1 MIDESHLKQL
11 LRFHDRI
18 QFRFII
24 ANYSIAVSRM
34 TVFWTALFPIFEI
47 HNLDIERADKYFD
60 QKEISR
66 ERKVSLA
73 GVYDKIALSFKL
85 MAVHSFLC

>member
-24 ANYSIAVSRM
+24 TNYSIVVSRM
-34 TVFWTALFPIFEI
+34 TVFWTALFPIFPTSTKIKRRHQEE
-47 HNLDIERADKYFD
+47 ERYLWLGFMTK
-60 QKEISR
+60 
-66 ERKVSLA
+66 
-73 GVYDKIALSFKL
+73 
-85 MAVHSFLC
+85 

>member
-24 ANYSIAVSRM
+24 TNYSIVVSRM

-47 HNLDIERADKYFD
+47 HNLDIERPNKYLD
-60 QKEISR
+60 QKETSTG
-66 ERKVSLA
+66 RKVSLA

-85 MAVHSFLC
+85 RAVHSFLC

>member
-34 TVFWTALFPIFEI
+34 TVFWTALFPILCLL
-47 HNLDIERADKYFD
+47 N
-60 QKEISR
+60 ISSTKSAAIISIG
-66 ERKVSLA
+66 EKLAPSLLC
-73 GVYDKIALSFKL
+73 VYVIF
-85 MAVHSFLC
+85 

>member
-24 ANYSIAVSRM
+24 TNYSIVVSRM
-34 TVFWTALFPIFEI
+34 TVFGPLF
-47 HNLDIERADKYFD
+47 
-60 QKEISR
+60 
-66 ERKVSLA
+66 SL
-73 GVYDKIALSFKL
+73 
-85 MAVHSFLC
+85 FLKFTTP

>member
-24 ANYSIAVSRM
+24 ANYSTVVSRM
-34 TVFWTALFPIFEI
+34 TVFWTALFPIF
-47 HNLDIERADKYFD
+47 
-60 QKEISR
+60 
-66 ERKVSLA
+66 
-73 GVYDKIALSFKL
+73 
-85 MAVHSFLC
+85 

>member
-24 ANYSIAVSRM
+24 TNYSIVVSRM
-34 TVFWTALFPIFEI
+34 TVFWTALFS
-47 HNLDIERADKYFD
+47 YF
-60 QKEISR
+60 
-66 ERKVSLA
+66 
-73 GVYDKIALSFKL
+73 
-85 MAVHSFLC
+85 

>member
-47 HNLDIERADKYFD
+47 HNLDIERADKYLD
-60 QKEISR
+60 QKETSR
-66 ERKVSLA
+66 GRKVSLA
-73 GVYDKIALSFKL
+73 GVYDKIAVSFKL
-85 MAVHSFLC
+85 RAVNSFLC